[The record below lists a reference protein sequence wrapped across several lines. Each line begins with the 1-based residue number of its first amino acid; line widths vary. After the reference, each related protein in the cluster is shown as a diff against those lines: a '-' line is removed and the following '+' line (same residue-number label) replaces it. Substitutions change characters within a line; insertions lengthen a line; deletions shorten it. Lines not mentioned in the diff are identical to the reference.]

1 MNEIQPMDGRR
12 NAMKQL
18 AGIGTLLA
26 MGQVRA
32 DDKPAVGG
40 MLERAIPRSGEQ
52 LPVIG
57 LGTYDA
63 FDVGSSQADRAPL
76 REVLEVLV
84 EQGGCLV
91 DSSPMYGRA
100 EAVVGDLQSEL
111 RLRPKL
117 FLATKVWTSGRDAG
131 IRQMEESFRLMRT
144 QRMDLM
150 QIHNLVDV
158 RTHTATLE
166 AWKQQERV
174 RYVGVTHY
182 HEGAYDQ
189 LETLIRTREY
199 DFVQLNF
206 SLSEREAE
214 ERVLPLAQEMG
225 VAVIANRPFAKASLF
240 GRVRGKALPEWA
252 KEFDCES
259 WAQFFLKYIVSNPAI
274 TCVIPATSKPAHAR
288 DNLRAGYGRMPDE
301 ATRRRM
307 VEYMD
312 RL

>member
-1 MNEIQPMDGRR
+1 MNEVQPMGGRR
-12 NAMKQL
+12 SAIKQL

-26 MGQVRA
+26 MGQV
-32 DDKPAVGG
+32 PAAERPAGDG
-40 MLERAIPRSGEQ
+40 MLERTIPRSGEP

-63 FDVGSSQADRAPL
+63 FDVGSSPTDRAPL
-76 REVLEVLV
+76 AEVLGVLV
-84 EQGGCLV
+84 EQGGSLV

-111 RLRPKL
+111 GLRPKL
-117 FLATKVWTSGRDAG
+117 FLATKVWTTGRDAG

-144 QRMDLM
+144 HRMDLL

-158 RTHTATLE
+158 RTHTATLKE
-166 AWKQQERV
+166 WKQHERV

-189 LETLIRTREY
+189 LEALIRTREY

-206 SLSEREAE
+206 SMSEREAE

-259 WAQFFLKYIVSNPAI
+259 WAQFFLKYIVSQPAI
-274 TCVIPATSKPAHAR
+274 TCVIPATSKPGHAR
-288 DNLRAGYGRMPDE
+288 DNLKAGYGRMPDE
-301 ATRRRM
+301 AMRRKM
-307 VEYMD
+307 VEHMAH
-312 RL
+312 L

>member
-1 MNEIQPMDGRR
+1 MNETQPMGGRR
-12 NAMKQL
+12 SAMRQL

-26 MGQVRA
+26 MGQVQGTE
-32 DDKPAVGG
+32 KPAGGG
-40 MLERAIPRSGEQ
+40 MLERTIPRSGEL

-63 FDVGSSQADRAPL
+63 FDVGSSPTDRTPL
-76 REVLEVLV
+76 GEVLEALV
-84 EQGGCLV
+84 EQGGSLV

-100 EAVVGDLQSEL
+100 EGVVGDLQSQL
-111 RLRPKL
+111 GLRPKL

-131 IRQMEESFRLMRT
+131 IRQMEESFRLMRA

-158 RTHTATLE
+158 RTHTATLKE
-166 AWKQQERV
+166 WKQQQRV

-189 LETLIRTREY
+189 LEALIRSREY
-199 DFVQLNF
+199 DFVQFNF

-259 WAQFFLKYIVSNPAI
+259 WAQFFLKYIVSHPAI
-274 TCVIPATSKPAHAR
+274 TCVIPATSKPGHAR
-288 DNLRAGYGRMPDE
+288 DNLKAGYGRMPDE
-301 ATRRRM
+301 ATRGKM
-307 VEYMD
+307 VEYMA

>member
-1 MNEIQPMDGRR
+1 MNEVQPMGGRR
-12 NAMKQL
+12 SAMKQL

-26 MGQVRA
+26 MGQV
-32 DDKPAVGG
+32 PAAERPAGDG
-40 MLERAIPRSGEQ
+40 MLERTIPRSGEP

-63 FDVGSSQADRAPL
+63 FDVGTSPTDRAPL
-76 REVLEVLV
+76 AEVLGVLV
-84 EQGGCLV
+84 DQGGSLV

-111 RLRPKL
+111 GLRPKL

-144 QRMDLM
+144 HRMDLL

-158 RTHTATLE
+158 RTHTATLKE
-166 AWKQQERV
+166 WKQHERV

-182 HEGAYDQ
+182 HEGAYDH
-189 LETLIRTREY
+189 LEALIRSREY

-206 SLSEREAE
+206 SMSEREAE

-259 WAQFFLKYIVSNPAI
+259 WAQFFLKYIVSHPAI
-274 TCVIPATSKPAHAR
+274 TCVIPATSKPGHAR
-288 DNLRAGYGRMPDE
+288 DNLKAGYGRMPDE
-301 ATRRRM
+301 ATRGKM
-307 VEYMD
+307 VEYMA

>member
-1 MNEIQPMDGRR
+1 MNEVEPMGGRR
-12 NAMKQL
+12 SAMKQL

-26 MGQVRA
+26 MGQV
-32 DDKPAVGG
+32 PAAERPAGDG
-40 MLERAIPRSGEQ
+40 MLERTIPRSGEP

-63 FDVGSSQADRAPL
+63 FDVGSSPTDRAPL
-76 REVLEVLV
+76 AEVLGVLV
-84 EQGGCLV
+84 DQGGSLV

-111 RLRPKL
+111 GLRPKL

-144 QRMDLM
+144 HRMDLL

-158 RTHTATLE
+158 RTHTATLKE
-166 AWKQQERV
+166 WKQHERV

-182 HEGAYDQ
+182 HEGAYDH
-189 LETLIRTREY
+189 LEALIRTREY

-206 SLSEREAE
+206 SMSEREAE

-259 WAQFFLKYIVSNPAI
+259 WAQFFLKYIVSHPAI
-274 TCVIPATSKPAHAR
+274 TCVIPATSKPGHAR
-288 DNLRAGYGRMPDE
+288 DNLKAGYGRMPDE
-301 ATRRRM
+301 ATRGKM
-307 VEYMD
+307 VEYMA

>member
-1 MNEIQPMDGRR
+1 MSELESIGGRR
-12 NAMKQL
+12 DAIRQL

-32 DDKPAVGG
+32 AEKPIGSG
-40 MLERAIPRSGEQ
+40 MLERTIPRSGEA

-63 FDVGSSQADRAPL
+63 FDVGASQADRAPL
-76 REVLEVLV
+76 GEVLEVLV
-84 EQGGCLV
+84 EQGGSLV

-111 RLRPKL
+111 GLRPKL

-144 QRMDLM
+144 SRMDLM

-158 RTHTATLE
+158 RTHTATLKE
-166 AWKQQERV
+166 WKQQERV

-189 LETLIRTREY
+189 LEALIRTREY

-225 VAVIANRPFAKASLF
+225 MAVIANRPFAKASLF
-240 GRVRGKALPEWA
+240 GRVRGKVLPEWA
-252 KEFDCES
+252 KEFDCET
-259 WAQFFLKYIVSNPAI
+259 WAQFFLKYIVSHPAI
-274 TCVIPATSKPAHAR
+274 TCAIPATSKASHAR
-288 DNLRAGYGRMPDE
+288 DNLKAGHGRMPDE
-301 ATRRRM
+301 AMRRKM
-307 VEYMD
+307 VEYMA

>member
-1 MNEIQPMDGRR
+1 MNELQPMGGRR
-12 NAMKQL
+12 SAIKQL

-26 MGQVRA
+26 MGQVLAAER
-32 DDKPAVGG
+32 PAGGG
-40 MLERAIPRSGEQ
+40 MLARAVPRSGEP

-63 FDVGSSQADRAPL
+63 FDVGSSPTDRAPL
-76 REVLEVLV
+76 AEVLGALV
-84 EQGGCLV
+84 EQGGSLV

-111 RLRPKL
+111 GLRPKL
-117 FLATKVWTSGRDAG
+117 FLATKVWTTGRDAG

-158 RTHTATLE
+158 KTHTATLKE
-166 AWKQQERV
+166 WKRQERV

-182 HEGAYDQ
+182 HEGAYNQ
-189 LETLIRTREY
+189 LEALIRTREY

-206 SLSEREAE
+206 SMSEREAE

-252 KEFDCES
+252 KDFDCES
-259 WAQFFLKYIVSNPAI
+259 WAQFFLKYIVSHPAI
-274 TCVIPATSKPAHAR
+274 TCVIPATSKPGHAR
-288 DNLRAGYGRMPDE
+288 DNLKAGYGRMPDE
-301 ATRRRM
+301 ATRGKM
-307 VEYMD
+307 VEYMA

>member
-1 MNEIQPMDGRR
+1 MSELESIGGRR
-12 NAMKQL
+12 DAIRQL

-32 DDKPAVGG
+32 AEKPIGSG
-40 MLERAIPRSGEQ
+40 MLERTIPRSGEA

-63 FDVGSSQADRAPL
+63 FDVGASQADRAPL
-76 REVLEVLV
+76 GEVLEVLV
-84 EQGGCLV
+84 EQGGSLV

-111 RLRPKL
+111 GLRPKL

-144 QRMDLM
+144 SRMDLM

-158 RTHTATLE
+158 RTHTATLKE
-166 AWKQQERV
+166 WKQQERV

-182 HEGAYDQ
+182 HGGAYDQ
-189 LETLIRTREY
+189 LEALIRTREY

-240 GRVRGKALPEWA
+240 GRVRGKVLPEWA
-252 KEFDCES
+252 KEFDCET
-259 WAQFFLKYIVSNPAI
+259 WAQFFLKYIVSHPAI
-274 TCVIPATSKPAHAR
+274 ACAIPATSKASHAR
-288 DNLRAGYGRMPDE
+288 DNLKAGHGRMPDQ
-301 ATRRRM
+301 AMRRKM
-307 VEYMD
+307 VEYMA

>member
-1 MNEIQPMDGRR
+1 MNQIQPMDGRR

-26 MGQVRA
+26 MGPVRGA
-32 DDKPAVGG
+32 DKPAGAA
-40 MLERAIPRSGEQ
+40 MLERLIPRSGEA

-63 FDVGSSQADRAPL
+63 FDVGSSAADRAPL
-76 REVLEVLV
+76 GEVLEVLV
-84 EQGGCLV
+84 EQGGSLV

-100 EAVVGDLQSEL
+100 EGVVGDLQSEL
-111 RLRPKL
+111 GLRPKL
-117 FLATKVWTSGRDAG
+117 FLATKVWTSGKDAG

-158 RTHTATLE
+158 RTHTATLKE
-166 AWKQQERV
+166 WKQQGRV

-189 LETLIRTREY
+189 LEALIRTREY

-214 ERVLPLAQEMG
+214 EHVLPLAREMG

-252 KEFDCES
+252 REFDCDS
-259 WAQFFLKYIVSNPAI
+259 WAQFFLKYIVSHPAI
-274 TCVIPATSKPAHAR
+274 TCVIPATSKPGHAR
-288 DNLRAGYGRMPDE
+288 DNLRAGYGRTPDE
-301 ATRRRM
+301 AMRRKM